1 MSSNKVEIGFDL
13 SGLPDSAFA
22 RLDDPFYGLLDAPQ
36 TILGGEIF
44 QDVTPSLLS
53 FGISRGKSRQL
64 DRYNAGRLQVNLD
77 NNQRI
82 FDPLY
87 EDSPYRTQLIPKRAV
102 RLTSNDI
109 IQYEGVID
117 DWDLS
122 YEPQGNSI
130 ARIVASDA
138 FTQLANQTLIG
149 GTAIAQTTGE
159 RIEAVLDDAGVKW
172 PDDKKQI
179 ETGRQELQA
188 GTINPGTSAF
198 SYLQQIASAEPGP
211 LFISKTGSLVFKD
224 RAAQSGGTPVVFSD
238 DGSGI
243 GYQGLSVVYGSEL
256 LFNEIEVSRQ
266 NGGTAV
272 ANDLDSQEEYGI
284 QNLTL
289 NDLPLDTD
297 QSAQELA
304 TYLAAQYA
312 QPEYRFE
319 SIELELRNLTEEQQN
334 AVLGLELS
342 DIVRVKFTPN
352 NIPPAIDRYAEII
365 GISHSA
371 TPVSH
376 KVTFNLASTEYY
388 FFTLSDLVFGRL
400 SSGNSLGY

>member
-1 MSSNKVEIGFDL
+1 MSDNKVEIGFDL
-13 SGLPDSAFA
+13 SGLPDSEFA

-44 QDVTPSLLS
+44 QDVTPSLLG
-53 FGISRGKSRQL
+53 FTISRGKSRQL
-64 DRYNAGRLQVNLD
+64 DRYNAGRLQVALD

-87 EDSPYRTQLIPKRAV
+87 DASPYRTQLIPKRAV
-102 RLTSNDI
+102 RLTSNNI
-109 IQYEGVID
+109 VQYEGVID

-138 FTQLANQTLIG
+138 FTQLANQTLLG

-159 RIEAVLDDAGVKW
+159 RIEAVLTDAGVKW
-172 PDDKKQI
+172 PNDKKQI
-179 ETGRQELQA
+179 ETGRQGLQA

-211 LFISKTGSLVFKD
+211 LFISKTGSIVFKD
-224 RAAQSGGTPVVFSD
+224 RAAQSAGTPVLFSD
-238 DGSGI
+238 DGTGI
-243 GYQGLSVVYGSEL
+243 GYQGLSVIYGSEL

-266 NGGTAV
+266 NGGTAI
-272 ANDLDSQEEYGI
+272 ANDLASQEEYGI

-297 QSAQELA
+297 LSAQELA

-319 SIELELRNLTEEQQN
+319 SIELELRNLTEDQQSQ
-334 AVLGLELS
+334 VLALELS